1 MQTLAARKEYVTL
14 VAFKV
19 NIHFVDSS
27 MDTYEISVISV
38 DAGNTL
44 YA

>member
-1 MQTLAARKEYVTL
+1 MAQ
-14 VAFKV
+14 

-27 MDTYEISVISV
+27 IDTYEISVISV

-44 YA
+44 CA